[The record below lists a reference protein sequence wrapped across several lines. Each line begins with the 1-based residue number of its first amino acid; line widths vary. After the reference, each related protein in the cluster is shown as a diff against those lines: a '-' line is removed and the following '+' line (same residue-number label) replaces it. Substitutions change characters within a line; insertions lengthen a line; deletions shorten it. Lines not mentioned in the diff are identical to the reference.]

1 MLGSPD
7 LSGIL
12 GSGRRFRA
20 MSGTTT
26 ITNLPRIITSGEEMR
41 LLVQKAQRVYKSVGV
56 IPTMG
61 ALHAGHLSLVDAA
74 RRECDV
80 VVATVF
86 VNPTQFAPGEDFEKY
101 PRDLDQDAGQLAK
114 HGCGY
119 IFAPSTDEMYP
130 DGFETSVQ
138 VGQVAQSLEGERRP
152 THFAGVA
159 TVVLKLL
166 QLVPAELAYF
176 GRKDYQQ
183 TLVVQRMLTDLN
195 LPTELRVCPTVREED
210 GLAMSSRNAYL
221 KGDERKCAAEI
232 YASLRQ
238 AKAMIAGGETQV
250 ANLQSAVRQQLD
262 AVGGIEVDY
271 VVFVRAGTVQ
281 QVESIDGPTVAL
293 IAAHVGGARLIDNLD
308 VA

>member
-1 MLGSPD
+1 
-7 LSGIL
+7 
-12 GSGRRFRA
+12 
-20 MSGTTT
+20 MSGSTT
-26 ITNLPRIITSGEEMR
+26 ITNLPKIITDGEEMR
-41 LLVQKAQRVYKSVGV
+41 ALVQKAQRVYKSVGV

-61 ALHAGHLSLVDAA
+61 ALHDGHLSLVDAA

-101 PRDLDQDAGQLAK
+101 PRNLDQDAHQLAK

-119 IFAPSTDEMYP
+119 IFAPSTEEMYP
-130 DGFETSVQ
+130 DGFETSVH
-138 VGQVAQSLEGERRP
+138 VGQVAQPLEGERRP

-166 QLVPAELAYF
+166 QLVPADLSYF

-183 TLVVQRMLTDLN
+183 TLVVQRMITDLN
-195 LPTELRVCPTVREED
+195 LPTELRVCPTIREAD

-221 KGDERKCAAEI
+221 EGGDRKRAAEI
-232 YASLRQ
+232 HASLQ
-238 AKAMIAGGETQV
+238 MAKQKIVSGETNV
-250 ANLQSAVRQQLD
+250 ASLQAAVQQHLD

-271 VVFVRAGTVQ
+271 VVFVRAGTVE
-281 QVESIDGPTVAL
+281 QVDLIDGPTVAL
-293 IAAHVGGARLIDNLD
+293 IAARVGPARLIDNLD